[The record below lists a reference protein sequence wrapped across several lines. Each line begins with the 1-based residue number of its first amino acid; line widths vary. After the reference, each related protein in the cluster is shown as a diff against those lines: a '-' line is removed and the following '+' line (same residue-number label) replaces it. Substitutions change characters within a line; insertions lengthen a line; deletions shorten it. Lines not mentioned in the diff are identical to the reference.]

1 MIKLMLAL
9 KALNKQ
15 DLTSQTKVVSLSH
28 QIEKD
33 PVQADDQNLDLP
45 ISTWNCISLQI
56 LQKLLP

>member
-45 ISTWNCISLQI
+45 IST
-56 LQKLLP
+56 